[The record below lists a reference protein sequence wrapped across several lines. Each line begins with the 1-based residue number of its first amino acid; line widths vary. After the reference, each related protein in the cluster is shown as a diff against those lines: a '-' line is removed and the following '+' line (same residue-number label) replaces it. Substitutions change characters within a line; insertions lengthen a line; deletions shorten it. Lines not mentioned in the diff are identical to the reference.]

1 MDQFLLSVG
10 FGLVTASVLAIASVG
25 LSLQFGVTN
34 FVNFA
39 YGDYATLGAYMA
51 LLFNSRGMNI
61 YLAMVIGGVL
71 VGVFAVIVNRI
82 LFQRFIDRKVK
93 VLTLLIVTIGLSLFM
108 QNGIQS
114 IWGPSFQT
122 FQAGTPTSVSVGP
135 FLLTNQQIVIIG
147 VAVVCMVGVHV
158 ILRYTRIGKAMR
170 AMSDNRDLAE
180 VSGIDTRRVT
190 DIAWLM
196 AGFLAGIA
204 GVVFAINVATFTPV
218 LGSEFLFLIF
228 ASVILGG
235 IGKPYGAIL
244 GAVVIG
250 IATEVA
256 GIYIDPAYADAVA
269 FLLMIVILFV
279 RPQGLFATQGKA

>member
-1 MDQFLLSVG
+1 MDNLLLSVG
-10 FGLVTASVLAIASVG
+10 FGLVTASVLSIAGVG

-51 LLFNSRGMNI
+51 LLLNGRGVNI
-61 YLAMVIGGVL
+61 YVSMVAGGVA
-71 VGVFAVIVNRI
+71 VGAFAVIVNRL
-82 LFQRFIDRKVK
+82 LFQRFIARKVK
-93 VLTLLIVTIGLSLFM
+93 LLTLLIVTIGLSLVM

-122 FQAGTPTSVSVGP
+122 FQTAPPTSISVGP
-135 FLLTNQQIVIIG
+135 FLLTDQQLVIIG
-147 VAVVCMVGVHV
+147 VAIACMLGVHG

-180 VSGIDTRRVT
+180 VSGIDTGRVT
-190 DIAWLM
+190 DITWLL

-204 GVVFAINVATFTPV
+204 GVVFAINVSTFTPV
-218 LGSEFLFLIF
+218 LGSGFLFLIF
-228 ASVILGG
+228 AAVILGG

-244 GAVVIG
+244 GALVIG
-250 IATEVA
+250 ISTEVA
-256 GIYIDPAYADAVA
+256 GFYIDTAYADAIA

>member
-1 MDQFLLSVG
+1 MDTLLLSIG
-10 FGLVTASVLAIASVG
+10 FGLVTASVLAIAGVG

-51 LLFNSRGMNI
+51 LLLNTRGVSI
-61 YLAMVIGGVL
+61 YLSMVVGGVA
-71 VGVFAVIVNRI
+71 VGIFAVIMNRI
-82 LFQRFIDRKVK
+82 LFQRLIARKAK
-93 VLTLLIVTIGLSLFM
+93 LLTLLIVTIGLSLVM

-114 IWGPSFQT
+114 LWGPSFQT
-122 FQAGTPTSVSVGP
+122 YQAGTPTSVTVGP
-135 FLLTNQQIVIIG
+135 FLLTDQQLVIIG
-147 VAVVCMVGVHV
+147 VAIACMLGVHV

-180 VSGIDTRRVT
+180 ISGIDTDRVT
-190 DIAWLM
+190 DITWLL

-228 ASVILGG
+228 AAVILGG

-244 GAVVIG
+244 GALVIG
-250 IATEVA
+250 ISTEVA
-256 GIYIDPAYADAVA
+256 GIYIDTAYAYAIA
-269 FLLMIVILFV
+269 FLLMIVILYV